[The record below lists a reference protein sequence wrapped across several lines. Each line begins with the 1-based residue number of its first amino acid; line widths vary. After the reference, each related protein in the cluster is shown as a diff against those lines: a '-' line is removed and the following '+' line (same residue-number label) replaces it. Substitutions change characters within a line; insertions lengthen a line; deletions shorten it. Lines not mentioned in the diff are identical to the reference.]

1 MADIYTREQARRLFG
16 FITAGG
22 SIGALIGS
30 AATNAIVV
38 DIGRQ
43 NLFPI
48 AAVILTLA
56 VLCIYKL
63 RRWVAHEHEAEISD
77 TVESSRPLGGSP
89 LSGVTHVFGS
99 NYFLGIVACSI
110 VASLLGTALYIFA
123 AQLVEDSI
131 SDADERIEFFSNI
144 NFWTNLFALF
154 GQMFIV
160 KQIVLRFGIGRSLAL
175 LPIVSIAGFVLLAFD
190 PVLGVVAFL
199 TIARRSL
206 GFSFSK
212 PSTDMLYSVVTPEEK
227 YKTKNFIE
235 TVIYR
240 FGDIIGAWSVQLMM
254 VLGMVGVSV
263 AMLPFAAFWAVVA
276 LWLGRDYKRQALAL
290 RSQGV
295 E

>member
-1 MADIYTREQARRLFG
+1 
-16 FITAGG
+16 
-22 SIGALIGS
+22 
-30 AATNAIVV
+30 
-38 DIGRQ
+38 
-43 NLFPI
+43 
-48 AAVILTLA
+48 
-56 VLCIYKL
+56 
-63 RRWVAHEHEAEISD
+63 VAHEHEAEITD
-77 TVESSRPLGGSP
+77 TVASSRPLGGSP
-89 LSGVTHVFGS
+89 LSCVTHVFGS

-123 AQLVEDSI
+123 AQMVEDSI
-131 SDADERIEFFSNI
+131 SDADQQIEFFSNI
-144 NFWTNLFALF
+144 NFWTNLFALL

-160 KQIVLRFGIGRSLAL
+160 KQIVVRFGIGRSLAL

-263 AMLPFAAFWAVVA
+263 AMLPFAAVWAVVA